1 MRPVDSERKV
11 VIVGRG
17 PAAAVLCR
25 ALVDRGVEVTVVG
38 PDAGPPRHTLCAFAD
53 QVPPSLVGDL
63 FPRTIVASTGGVSEL
78 ERPYVRLDPEACV
91 QLPIDAVVLDG
102 RVEALATRGVST
114 TVGTV
119 EADVVV
125 DASGHAPV
133 LVHKGSSSPAYQ
145 SAYGVVVD
153 GHDDELPDGTA
164 LFMDWRDHGVDD
176 GGPPS
181 FLYALSSRGRL
192 LLEETTLASWQPVP
206 TTLLKQRLERRVQR
220 RGTVIDATLDEELV
234 EFPMGGGLPRR
245 GQRVAAFG
253 AALGLV
259 SPLSGYSVARS
270 LAQADRVAAV
280 LARPRDS
287 AALVGDA
294 VLDVVWDRVA
304 RERRR
309 LERFSLR
316 AACAFT
322 QREADVF
329 FTTFFSLPA
338 AQWRGFLDG
347 TAVVDDLRR
356 TMWSLFGAVSPTLR
370 RRLVKGAVSLDGLA
384 VAKDLLTAP
393 LNARFAPRSA
403 S

>member
-1 MRPVDSERKV
+1 M

-17 PAAAVLCR
+17 PAAAALCR
-25 ALVDRGVEVTVVG
+25 ALVDRGAAVTVVG

-53 QVPPSLVGDL
+53 QVPSSLVGAQ
-63 FPRTIVASTGGVSEL
+63 FPRAIVASADGRKDL

-91 QLPIDAVVLDG
+91 RFPVAAAVIDA
-102 RVEALATRGVST
+102 RVEALLTSGVST
-114 TVGTV
+114 TAGPM

-133 LVHKGSSSPAYQ
+133 LVRKGSSAAAYQ

-153 GHDDELPDGTA
+153 GRDDELPDGTA

-181 FLYALSSRGRL
+181 FLYALSCRGRL
-192 LLEETTLASWQPVP
+192 LLEETTLASWRPVP
-206 TTLLKQRLERRVQR
+206 TSILKQRLERRLQR
-220 RGTVIDATLDEELV
+220 RGTVIDATIDEEVV

-270 LAQADRVAAV
+270 LAHADRVADV
-280 LARPRDS
+280 LAGPRDG

-294 VLDVVWDRVA
+294 VLDVVWDREG
-304 RERRR
+304 RQRRR
-309 LERFSLR
+309 LERFALR
-316 AACAFT
+316 AACAFA
-322 QREADVF
+322 QREADAF
-329 FTTFFSLPA
+329 FSTFFSLPA

-356 TMWSLFGAVSPTLR
+356 TMWSLFGAVSPALR
-370 RRLVKGAVSLDGLA
+370 RRLVAGAASLDGLA
-384 VAKDLLTAP
+384 VAKDLVTAP
-393 LNARFAPRSA
+393 LTARLVPRSA
-403 S
+403 P